1 MKTYFT
7 GLDSLR
13 ALAAIIVVIGH
24 IEILKPLK
32 SSNTFLSHLP
42 DGHLG
47 VILFFVISGFLISYL
62 LFEEK
67 KEFGTIHL
75 KQFYM
80 RRILRIWPLYYLT
93 LLLSWLFFTA
103 SYDTLG
109 SIFTWTIFPNVAHA
123 IGESWPNSP
132 QVWSIGVEEQFYLF
146 WPFLILYMRKKW
158 ISIALISFV
167 LLYDFAPHILGYVKL
182 YLGGNDNWYIF
193 IQKFI
198 YDSKFSA
205 IALGALMGFLI
216 STKHRILTLLHH
228 PIIGYASILTPLILW
243 GLNVHWGY
251 FTDEIY
257 MLLFA
262 FMVLSVATNENIRL
276 PKEPTVLKF
285 LGRISYG
292 IYMFHW
298 MIILIVVEL
307 VDLNTFESV
316 GLYNLV
322 FYSLV
327 FGGTILAAWISH
339 ISFERYFIQKKDS
352 YRPSKLRE

>member
-13 ALAAIIVVIGH
+13 ALAAFIVVIGH
-24 IEILKPLK
+24 VELLKPLQ
-32 SSNTFLSHLP
+32 SSSTFLSHLP

-67 KEFGTIHL
+67 KKFGTIHL

-93 LLLSWLFFTA
+93 LLLSWFFFTA

-132 QVWSIGVEEQFYLF
+132 QVWSIGVEEQFYLI
-146 WPFLILYMRKKW
+146 WPALILFMRKKW
-158 ISIALISFV
+158 IPIALISFV
-167 LLYDFAPHILGYVKL
+167 LLYDLAPHILGYVKL
-182 YLGGNDNWYIF
+182 YLGGNDNVYIF

-205 IALGALMGFLI
+205 IALGALMGFLV
-216 STKHRILTLLHH
+216 STKNVALKYLHH
-228 PIIGYASILTPLILW
+228 PLIGYTSILLPLILW
-243 GLNVHWGY
+243 GLNIHWGY

-262 FMVLSVATNENIRL
+262 FLVLTVATNKNIKL
-276 PKEPTVLKF
+276 PKELPLLRFFGK
-285 LGRISYG
+285 ISYG

-298 MIILIVVEL
+298 MVILGVIILIEPVK
-307 VDLNTFESV
+307 FESV
-316 GLYNLV
+316 KLYNLV

-327 FGGTILAAWISH
+327 FGGTILFAWISH
-339 ISFERYFIQKKDS
+339 ISFERFFIQKKDG
-352 YRPSKLRE
+352 YRPTKLSV